1 MSTQGASEHCSFGPP
16 SRRGN
21 DARKVSAPS
30 CYFQCQHMSCRV
42 PLIANVIYLHHSHA
56 TVLDFGLAEEADGGL
71 VALPP
76 EVLVG
81 QVEGIVELHR
91 RVGLLGNGLQVGLGG
106 RELGGGGLLRTG
118 REGCGGA
125 GEKRESGELHCWV

>member
-1 MSTQGASEHCSFGPP
+1 MRE
-16 SRRGN
+16 
-21 DARKVSAPS
+21 KSAPS

-42 PLIANVIYLHHSHA
+42 PLIDNVINLHHSHA

-71 VALPP
+71 VALSP

-81 QVEGIVELHR
+81 QVEGVVELHL

-118 REGCGGA
+118 RESGGGA
-125 GEKRESGELHCWV
+125 GEKRESGELHCWI